1 MENMRI
7 RLIPT
12 KRGQTGEMGKTGI
25 VWSHGHYDFV
35 YDDDSGLLR
44 VSHKYSHKRDNTNS
58 VLSIIKK
65 MIGYTKDYL
74 EEVRNSA
81 EESINTPETE

>member
-1 MENMRI
+1 MRTI
-7 RLIPT
+7 LHSTRHVQADEI
-12 KRGQTGEMGKTGI
+12 GKAGV
-25 VWSHGHYDFV
+25 VWSHGRYDFV
-35 YDDDSGLLR
+35 YEEDSGLLR
-44 VSHKYSHKRDNTNS
+44 VSHKYSHKRDDTNS

-81 EESINTPETE
+81 EESDGAP